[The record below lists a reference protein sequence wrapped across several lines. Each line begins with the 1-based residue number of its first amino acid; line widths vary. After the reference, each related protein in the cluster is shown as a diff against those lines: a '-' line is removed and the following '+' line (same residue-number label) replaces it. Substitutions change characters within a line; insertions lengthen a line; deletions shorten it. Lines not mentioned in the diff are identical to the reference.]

1 MNIIAYTKD
10 NNKVRSTE
18 DGHFSVYDVLVAFE
32 VADKKQNAQVVL
44 SRIIFANP
52 VVSTK
57 CSHFKFP
64 GRGQR
69 LTPVATEQVI
79 YEILM
84 LCPGKKADEFRSWAA
99 SLIADPE
106 KALEYGVKKLK
117 HQGKSSEWIK
127 ERVET
132 VVQRH
137 DYTTTLQKHGVEGPG
152 FGMCTNGIYQGT
164 LGGTAK
170 QLKEKLNLP
179 TKANLRDNLS
189 KTQLIAIRLA
199 EALAEENI
207 ENKELHGNFQCRDAS
222 LEAGVKVSRVFDN

>member
-18 DGHFSVYDVLVAFE
+18 DGNFSVYDVLVAFGISSTHP
-32 VADKKQNAQVVL
+32 VARKL
-44 SRIIFANP
+44 FSRISDQSE
-52 VVSTK
+52 VVAK
-57 CSHFKFP
+57 CHHFKFP
-64 GRGQR
+64 GAGQR